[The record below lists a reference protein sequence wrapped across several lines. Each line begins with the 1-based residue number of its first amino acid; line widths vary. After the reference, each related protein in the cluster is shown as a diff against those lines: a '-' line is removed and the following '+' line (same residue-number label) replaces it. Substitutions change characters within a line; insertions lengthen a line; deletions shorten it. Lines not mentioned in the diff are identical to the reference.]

1 MTAVSLS
8 QSQSLNIPPR
18 GFPEAEF
25 ARRLTAAQ
33 RTMRACK
40 VDALLLTSE
49 ENIRYFS
56 GFLTQFFQSPT
67 RPWFLIVPKTGKPI
81 AVIPTIGAVAMAQ
94 TWIEDIRTWA
104 SPHPNDDGI
113 SLLARS
119 LKECVGGT
127 GCIGLPMAAETNLRM
142 PLLDYQRLQGDL
154 GTVEFVDATQIVKS
168 LRIIK
173 SELEIEKIAYA
184 CACVSNAFDLAAEI
198 FHQGQSDVEAFRA
211 FKIECLKQGVDDVS
225 YLVGGAGAGG
235 YEDII
240 SPPSGRTLQSGDILI
255 LDTGCVFDGYFCDFD
270 RNFAFRNASDLARRA
285 YDTVYRATQAG
296 LEAAIPGASCAEL
309 YTAMQSV
316 MSRAGASGND
326 VGRLGHGLGMQLTE
340 WPSHTEFDDTIL
352 EPGMVITLEP
362 GMSFAP
368 GKVMVH
374 EENIVIRDGPPQL
387 LSRRAAPDL
396 PII

>member
-1 MTAVSLS
+1 MSSS
-8 QSQSLNIPPR
+8 QTQSETIPPR
-18 GFPEAEF
+18 GFPETEF

-33 RTMRACK
+33 QAMRAEK
-40 VDALLLTSE
+40 IDVLLLTSE

-81 AVIPTIGAVAMAQ
+81 AVIPTIGAVAMRQ
-94 TWIEDIRTWA
+94 TWVDDIRTWS
-104 SPHPNDDGI
+104 SPHPDDDGV
-113 SLLARS
+113 SLLISS
-119 LKECVGGT
+119 LKECAGESGR
-127 GCIGLPMAAETNLRM
+127 IGLPMAAETVLRM
-142 PLLDYQRLQGDL
+142 PLLDYQNLRAGL
-154 GTVEFVDATQIVKS
+154 TAVEFVDATRIVKS
-168 LRIIK
+168 LRIVK

-184 CACVSNAFDLAAEI
+184 CTCVSNAFDMAAEI
-198 FHQGQSDVEAFRA
+198 FRQGQSDVEAFRD

-225 YLVGGAGAGG
+225 YLVGGAGADG
-235 YEDII
+235 YGDII
-240 SPPSGRTLQSGDILI
+240 SPPSGRFLQSGDILI

-270 RNFAFRNASDLARRA
+270 RNFAFEVAGDLPRRA
-285 YDTVYRATQAG
+285 YDTVYRATEAG
-296 LEAAIPGASCAEL
+296 LKAATPGTSCAEL
-309 YTAMQSV
+309 FNAMQAV
-316 MSRAGASGND
+316 MSRDGALDND

-340 WPSHTEFDDTIL
+340 WPSHTAFDETVL
-352 EPGMVITLEP
+352 KPGMVITLEP

-396 PII
+396 PVI